1 MELIKQ
7 IEVFDMGG
15 KKMEVLIKEI
25 NKREFQIDVSP
36 LKSGL
41 YQLHIE
47 TNLENE
53 IKILKID

>member
-15 KKMEVLIKEI
+15 KKTDVLIKTI
-25 NKREFQIDVSP
+25 NKREFQIDVTL

-47 TNLENE
+47 TNLGNE
-53 IKILKID
+53 LKILKID

>member
-15 KKMEVLIKEI
+15 KKTDVLIKTI

-47 TNLENE
+47 TNLGNE
-53 IKILKID
+53 LKILKID